1 MILSFGI
8 ILLGG
13 FIIGYLLNKIKIPGL
28 VGMLLFGLFIGPYCL
43 NLIDKSILN
52 ISSELRQIAL
62 VIILTRSGL
71 NLDFKSLKKIGRP
84 AILMCFIPATLE
96 ILGVAVAS
104 VFLLHL
110 SIFESILLGSV
121 LAAVSPAVVSP
132 RMIEL
137 IEKGYGEEHNV
148 PKLILA
154 GSSVD
159 DIYVVVLFYAFL
171 GLVENNAL
179 DVKGICM
186 IPVSI
191 LLGILL
197 GILIGWV
204 LSIVFKKLK
213 TTLLTNVILTLSI
226 SFLCVGFENYLK
238 QWVSIS
244 SLLSIMVMS
253 MILLFKNE
261 EQAKELSKGYNT
273 LWKVF
278 EILLFVLVGASI
290 NFTYALENGFIALAV
305 LLIGLSFRCIGVFL
319 SLLCTPLTWKER
331 VFTMLAYLPKAT
343 VQASIGGIALSLGL
357 SCGEIVLTVS
367 VLSILIT
374 APLGAVLIDNLKD
387 KLLEKSISSEGKD
400 LM

>member
-1 MILSFGI
+1 M
-8 ILLGG
+8 
-13 FIIGYLLNKIKIPGL
+13 
-28 VGMLLFGLFIGPYCL
+28 
-43 NLIDKSILN
+43 
-52 ISSELRQIAL
+52 
-62 VIILTRSGL
+62 
-71 NLDFKSLKKIGRP
+71 
-84 AILMCFIPATLE
+84 
-96 ILGVAVAS
+96 
-104 VFLLHL
+104 
-110 SIFESILLGSV
+110 
-121 LAAVSPAVVSP
+121 
-132 RMIEL
+132 
-137 IEKGYGEEHNV
+137 
-148 PKLILA
+148 
-154 GSSVD
+154 
-159 DIYVVVLFYAFL
+159 
-171 GLVENNAL
+171 
-179 DVKGICM
+179 
-186 IPVSI
+186 PVSI

-387 KLLEKSISSEGKD
+387 KLLEKSIRAEGKE